1 MIDIF
6 IPGFGKVKLKYFV
19 SDYTGTLSIDGSL
32 INGIESKL
40 IELSKILEI
49 HILTAD
55 TFSKAEGHLKN
66 LPVKL
71 VILKGER
78 LDIQKKNYIKKLGT
92 ENVFACGNGK
102 NDRLMLKLA
111 KISATVCIDEGC
123 VFDSVK
129 NSKIICKSPIDVID
143 LILNPKRLIATL
155 RF

>member
-6 IPGFGKVKLKYFV
+6 IPGFGQVVLKYFV
-19 SDYTGTLSIDGSL
+19 SDYTGTLSIDGFL
-32 INGIESKL
+32 INGIKSK
-40 IELSKILEI
+40 IMELSKILEI

-55 TFSKAEGHLKN
+55 TFSKAKEQLEN

-71 VILKGER
+71 VVLKGKR
-78 LDIQKKNYIKKLGT
+78 LDIQKRNYIKKLGT

-102 NDRLMLKLA
+102 NDRLMLKFA
-111 KISATVCIDEGC
+111 KISAAVCINEGC
-123 VFDSVK
+123 AIDSVK
-129 NSKIICKSPIDVID
+129 NSKIICKSPIDAMD